1 MQKVTHFLLVIFLF
15 STFLAQAQKTVTGS
29 ITSDNVK
36 RNYRLYIPKSYTGTT
51 NVPLLL
57 NFHGY
62 TSNAVQQE
70 FYGSFKAIAD
80 TANFLVLLPEGLPLV
95 GTSQGF
101 NNFGALGS
109 KPDDVAFT
117 SNLIDSIRAKYTID
131 KNRIYSTGMSNGG
144 FMSYDLACFLS
155 DKIAAIASVTGSMV
169 QSHVSNCQAQ
179 HPTPIMQIHGTT
191 DPTVSYDGKGGI
203 IGSIHI
209 DSLVNF
215 WVKFNKCNISPTKT
229 NLPDI
234 NTADKC
240 TVEHYLYPNGKNG
253 VSVEFYK
260 VIGGGH
266 TWPGAAIATGAGN
279 TNRDFNASLMIWQ
292 FLSKYRLNQLTAVK
306 NTVSKNLDFS
316 IFPNP
321 SDDFFT
327 LQNKSKKNAK
337 LLIYNSIGKL
347 IQIENITNNTLE
359 FSLDNAPKGI
369 YFYQI
374 EGENTLLKSGKLVKN

>member
-1 MQKVTHFLLVIFLF
+1 MQKTAHFFLVIFLF
-15 STFLAQAQKTVTGS
+15 STFLVQAQKTVTGS
-29 ITSDNVK
+29 ITSDNTK
-36 RNYRLYIPKSYTGTT
+36 RNYRLYIPKNYTGMTA
-51 NVPLLL
+51 VPLLF

-62 TSNAVQQE
+62 TSNALQQD
-70 FYGSFKAIAD
+70 FYGNFKNIAD
-80 TANFLVLLPEGLPLV
+80 TANFLILLPEGLPIQ
-95 GTSQGF
+95 GTNQGF
-101 NNFGALGS
+101 NNFSVLGV
-109 KPDDVAFT
+109 KPDDVKFT
-117 SNLIDSIRAKYTID
+117 SNLIDSISAKYTID

-155 DKIAAIASVTGSMV
+155 DRVAAIASVTGSMI

-191 DPTVSYDGKGGI
+191 DPTVSYDGKSGI

-215 WVKFNKCNISPTKT
+215 WVKFNNCNTSPTKI

-234 NTADKC
+234 NVADKC
-240 TVEHYLYPNGKNG
+240 TVEHYIFPNGKNN
-253 VSVEFYK
+253 VAVEFYK

-266 TWPGAAIATGAGN
+266 TWPGAAISTGAGN
-279 TNRDFNASLMIWQ
+279 TNKDFNASLVIWQ
-292 FLSKYRLNQLTAVK
+292 FLSKYRLNKLTAVK
-306 NTVSKNLDFS
+306 NTVSENPDFS

-321 SDDFFT
+321 SDGFFT
-327 LQNKSKKNAK
+327 LQNKSEKNAK

-347 IQIENITNNTLE
+347 IQSENITNTTLE

-374 EGENTLLKSGKLVKN
+374 EGENTLLKSGKLIKN

>member
-1 MQKVTHFLLVIFLF
+1 
-15 STFLAQAQKTVTGS
+15 
-29 ITSDNVK
+29 
-36 RNYRLYIPKSYTGTT
+36 
-51 NVPLLL
+51 
-57 NFHGY
+57 
-62 TSNAVQQE
+62 VQQE

-80 TANFLVLLPEGLPLV
+80 TANFLILLPEGLPIV

-101 NNFGALGS
+101 NNFGAVGS
-109 KPDDVAFT
+109 KPDDIAFT
-117 SNLIDSIRAKYTID
+117 SNLIDSISAKYTID

-155 DKIAAIASVTGSMV
+155 NKIAAIGSVTGSMV
-169 QSHVSNCQAQ
+169 STHLSACQAK
-179 HPTPIMQIHGTT
+179 HPTPVMEIHGTT

-203 IGSIHI
+203 IGSVHI

-215 WVKFNKCNISPTKT
+215 WVKFNQCNTTPIKT

-240 TVEHYLYPNGKNG
+240 TVEHYLFPNGKNN

-279 TNRDFNASLMIWQ
+279 TNKDFNASLAVWQ
-292 FLSKYRLNQLTAVK
+292 FVSKYRLNQLTATK
-306 NTVSKNLDFS
+306 NQVLENPDFS
-316 IFPNP
+316 IYPNP
-321 SDDFFT
+321 SDGFFT
-327 LQNKSKKNAK
+327 LQNKSENDAK
-337 LLIYNSIGKL
+337 LLIYNNLGEL
-347 IQIENITNNTLE
+347 IQTKRILSPTLQ
-359 FSLDNAPKGI
+359 FSLENEPKGI

-374 EGENTLLKSGKLVKN
+374 KAENALLKSGKLIKN

>member
-1 MQKVTHFLLVIFLF
+1 MQKTSHFFLVFFLF

-29 ITSDNVK
+29 IMSDNVK
-36 RNYRLYIPKSYTGTT
+36 RSYRLYIPKSYTGTT

-80 TANFLVLLPEGLPLV
+80 SANFLILLPEGLPIV

-101 NNFGALGS
+101 NNFGAVGS
-109 KPDDVAFT
+109 KPDDIAFT
-117 SNLIDSIRAKYTID
+117 SNLIDSISAKYTID

-155 DKIAAIASVTGSMV
+155 HKIAAIGSVTGSMV
-169 QSHVSNCQAQ
+169 ATHMNVCQAQ
-179 HPTPIMQIHGTT
+179 HPTPVMQIHGTT

-203 IGSIHI
+203 IGSVHI
-209 DSLVNF
+209 DSLVKF
-215 WVKFNKCNISPTKT
+215 WVKFNKCNATPIKT

-234 NTADKC
+234 NIADKC
-240 TVEHYLYPNGKNG
+240 TVEHYLFPNGKNN

-279 TNRDFNASLMIWQ
+279 TNKDFNASLAVWQ
-292 FLSKYRLNQLTAVK
+292 FVSKYRLNQLTATK
-306 NTVSKNLDFS
+306 NQVLENPDFN

-321 SDDFFT
+321 SSGFFT
-327 LQNKSKKNAK
+327 LKNESNLETK
-337 LLIYNSIGKL
+337 LLIYNSIGELLK
-347 IQIENITNNTLE
+347 EVSVFSPTLD
-359 FSLDNAPKGI
+359 FSLENAPKGI

-374 EGENTLLKSGKLVKN
+374 KGENRLLKSGKLIVQ